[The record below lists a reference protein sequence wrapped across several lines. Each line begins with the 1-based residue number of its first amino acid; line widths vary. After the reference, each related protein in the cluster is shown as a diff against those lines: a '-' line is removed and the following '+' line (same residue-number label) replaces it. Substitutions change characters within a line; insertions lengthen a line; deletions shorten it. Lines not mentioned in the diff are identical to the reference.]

1 MHTQQSAGVSLI
13 RIRTGWSRISL
24 ATPLAE
30 PLPLATPLAA
40 PLPLTAPPIAD
51 APLVKPEL
59 PKTPTLPDM
68 RYVKREATKVQKQT
82 KYDDELSRWRELK
95 QLYM

>member
-1 MHTQQSAGVSLI
+1 MCSASETV
-13 RIRTGWSRISL
+13 

-68 RYVKREATKVQKQT
+68 RYVKREATKVQKQK
-82 KYDDELSRWRELK
+82 KYDDELIKWRELK
-95 QLYM
+95 QLYDEVQYPAY